1 VPDAVTCADCGASFT
16 PRAELLERFPGWTPR
31 TCPSCYRAASGGSAG
46 RARRGGGGRPAASGA
61 QLTTEQARALPAS
74 GPDSG
79 LFTDGGCI
87 PNPGPGGWGAV
98 YVVDGEVVAE
108 DHGHDPDTTNNRME
122 LTAIARGIELVPVGT
137 PCTVWSDSNLAV
149 RTLTEWAAGWE
160 RRGWKRKSGPVENL
174 DLVKPL
180 YEAVEARPE
189 LELRWIKAHAGH
201 RWNEYAD
208 ALANTWTTERH

>member
-1 VPDAVTCADCGASFT
+1 VPDAVTCAECGASFR
-16 PRAELLERFPGWTPR
+16 PRAELIERFPGWTPK
-31 TCPSCYRAASGGSAG
+31 TCPSCYRKGGSGGGARAPRSTGRGTHSAK
-46 RARRGGGGRPAASGA
+46 
-61 QLTTEQARALPAS
+61 QITLEEARALPAS

-98 YVVDGEVVAE
+98 YVVEGEVIAE
-108 DHGHDPDTTNNRME
+108 ANGHDPSTTNNRME
-122 LTAIARGIELVPVGT
+122 LTAIARGIELIPVGT

-160 RRGWKRKSGPVENL
+160 KRGWKRKAGPVENL
-174 DLVKPL
+174 DIVRPL
-180 YEAVEARPE
+180 FEAVRARPE

-208 ALANTWTTERH
+208 ALANAWTTTAS